1 VHVTVIELLRCPAG
15 HAESSLVASAT
26 RQIERRIIDG
36 SLGCPVCGA
45 EYPIAGGVADL
56 RIAPATVAKNQSALQ
71 AAAPNEDATIRL
83 AAQLDLIE
91 HGRLV
96 LLAGE
101 YATMAPSLSV
111 MFDAVC
117 IALGVPQHAERHVA
131 EHASVLRVD
140 AIVPLAQASLH
151 GAAIDGAHSSQF
163 GLTQVSALLKPRG
176 RLVASASTNLPLEV
190 SELARDEREW
200 VAARTA
206 RSSDVVP
213 LRRAPR

>member
-1 VHVTVIELLRCPAG
+1 MHVTVIELLRCPTG

-36 SLGCPVCGA
+36 ALGCPVCGA
-45 EYPIAGGVADL
+45 EYPIAGAVADL
-56 RIAPATVAKNQSALQ
+56 RAAPATLAESQSALHV
-71 AAAPNEDATIRL
+71 AAPNEEAAVRL

-91 HGRLV
+91 RGRLV

-101 YATMAPSLSV
+101 YAAMAASLSV
-111 MFDAVC
+111 MFDVLC

-151 GAAIDGAHSSQF
+151 GAAIDGAYSSQF
-163 GLTQVSALLKPRG
+163 GLSQVSALLRPGG
-176 RLVASASTNLPLEV
+176 RLVAPESTNLPLAV
-190 SELARDEREW
+190 SELARDGREW

>member
-1 VHVTVIELLRCPAG
+1 MHVNVIELLRCPAG

-45 EYPIAGGVADL
+45 EYPIAGAVADL
-56 RIAPATVAKNQSALQ
+56 RAAPATVAENEPALQ
-71 AAAPNEDATIRL
+71 MAAPNEESTVRL
-83 AAQLDLIE
+83 AAQLDLVE
-91 HGRLV
+91 QGKLV

-101 YATMAPSLSV
+101 YAAMAPPLSV
-111 MFDAVC
+111 MFDALC
-117 IALGVPQHAERHVA
+117 IALGVPQDAERHVA

-140 AIVPLAQASLH
+140 AIVPLAQSSLH
-151 GAAIDGAHSSQF
+151 GAAIDEAHSNPFRLSQ
-163 GLTQVSALLKPRG
+163 LSALLRPRG
-176 RLVASASTNLPLEV
+176 RLVAPASTNLPLGV

-200 VAARTA
+200 VAARTTS
-206 RSSDVVP
+206 RSDVVP

>member
-1 VHVTVIELLRCPAG
+1 MHVTVIELLRCPAR
-15 HAESSLVASAT
+15 HAESALVASAT

-45 EYPIAGGVADL
+45 EYLIAGGVADI
-56 RIAPATVAKNQSALQ
+56 RTAPATAGENQGASQ
-71 AAAPNEDATIRL
+71 AAAPNEDATVRL

-91 HGRLV
+91 QGRLV

-101 YATMAPSLSV
+101 YAAMAPSLSV
-111 MFDAVC
+111 MFDALCV
-117 IALGVPQHAERHVA
+117 ALGVPQPAEQHVA

-140 AIVPLAQASLH
+140 AIVPFAQSSLH
-151 GAAIDGAHSSQF
+151 GAAIDAAHSSQF
-163 GLTQVSALLKPRG
+163 DLSQVSALLKPRG
-176 RLVASASTNLPLEV
+176 RLVAPASTNLPPAV

-206 RSSDVVP
+206 SSGDVVP

>member
-1 VHVTVIELLRCPAG
+1 VHVNVIELLRCPAG

-45 EYPIAGGVADL
+45 EYSIAGGVADL
-56 RIAPATVAKNQSALQ
+56 RAAPAPVADNEPALQ
-71 AAAPNEDATIRL
+71 VVAPNEEATVRL

-91 HGRLV
+91 PGRLV

-101 YATMAPSLSV
+101 YAATAPALSV
-111 MFDAVC
+111 MFDALCVT
-117 IALGVPQHAERHVA
+117 LGVPQHAEQHVA

-151 GAAIDGAHSSQF
+151 GAAIDAAHCSQF
-163 GLTQVSALLKPRG
+163 GLSQVSALLRPRG
-176 RLVASASTNLPLEV
+176 RLVAPASTNLPLAV
-190 SELARDEREW
+190 SELARDEHES
-200 VAARTA
+200 VAARGA
-206 RSSDVVP
+206 GASDVVP